1 MDVDGERDARGTR
14 GRAARGASNTD
25 ASDALDIL
33 MVGVEARVGLDRLV

>member
-1 MDVDGERDARGTR
+1 MDVDGGRDARGTR

-33 MVGVEARVGLDRLV
+33 MVGVEARVRLDRLV